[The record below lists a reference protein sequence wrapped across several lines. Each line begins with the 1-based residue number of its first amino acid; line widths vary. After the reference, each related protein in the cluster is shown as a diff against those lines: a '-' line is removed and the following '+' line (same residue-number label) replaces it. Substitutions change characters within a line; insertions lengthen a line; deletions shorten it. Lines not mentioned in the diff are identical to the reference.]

1 MLIEQVC
8 HTITEGKKLLFAAN
22 SPEARLFAAIAKPIR
37 DCLAGCVDIVEA
49 ECSDKIT

>member
-1 MLIEQVC
+1 LLKA
-8 HTITEGKKLLFAAN
+8 KKLFFAAN
-22 SPEARLFAAIAKPIR
+22 FPEARLFAAIAKPIR